1 MECNNL
7 FILGNRHTTIV
18 FPTTPRLLSPSSAYC
33 LSEASAIIKISH
45 RHRSATVS
53 RLSHTSPLLPCYRH
67 HRPTTTSLLTRHI
80 TSLTADPSFIGYPN
94 SCQKRCKHQALVF
107 YRGRRFEEAQY
118 NTTYH
123 YPRFVPEEM
132 TWAIEAP
139 DASEPKLQAQVAL
152 TSELTI
158 KVIELK
164 NELRRER
171 KLLEREQ
178 READDL

>member
-1 MECNNL
+1 
-7 FILGNRHTTIV
+7 
-18 FPTTPRLLSPSSAYC
+18 
-33 LSEASAIIKISH
+33 
-45 RHRSATVS
+45 
-53 RLSHTSPLLPCYRH
+53 
-67 HRPTTTSLLTRHI
+67 
-80 TSLTADPSFIGYPN
+80 
-94 SCQKRCKHQALVF
+94 
-107 YRGRRFEEAQY
+107 
-118 NTTYH
+118 
-123 YPRFVPEEM
+123 M